1 MLANLESSQNV
12 TNRTNGRLIID
23 LSYPA
28 DHSVKDGIPKLLCS
42 LLDFIINSTIS
53 IILELGH
60 EMLLVKIYIK
70 HVFQLLPVHPTD
82 GHLLVM
88 HKTR

>member
-1 MLANLESSQNV
+1 MLANLELSQNV
-12 TNRTNGRLIID
+12 TNQTNGRLIID

-28 DHSVKDGIPKLLCS
+28 DHSIKDGIPKLLCS
-42 LLDFIINSTIS
+42 LLDFIISSTIS

-60 EMLLVKIYIK
+60 GMLLVKIYIK
-70 HVFQLLPVHPTD
+70 HVFRLLPVHPTD